1 MLSKKM
7 TFSLMSLITILAL
20 AFVVSPAM
28 AGTFKTDLSGDG
40 TIHAGQDIDV
50 TIKFDAVVSEAAVRG
65 VSITV
70 TIVKDDFSSTTYTVT
85 GAVGAVDPAS
95 EAENP
100 PSLDGFGPVMQKDI
114 DLSKSGGQYD
124 GKTFVFTIPAA
135 QLPQAVFSTDEIQMI
150 HQVPQEFMCLYLPVF
165 RLLTLLTPIQ
175 A

>member
-50 TIKFDAVVSEAAVRG
+50 TIKFDAVVSKAAVQG
-65 VSITV
+65 VRIDVTV
-70 TIVKDDFSSTTYTVT
+70 VKDDFSSTTYQVT
-85 GAVGAVDPAS
+85 GDAGAKPKLATDALTDAGTEIGVLVRLCRRTLIFPRVMT
-95 EAENP
+95 NTMVK
-100 PSLDGFGPVMQKDI
+100 PSC
-114 DLSKSGGQYD
+114 
-124 GKTFVFTIPAA
+124 
-135 QLPQAVFSTDEIQMI
+135 LPFRLLNSRKRLLHKMRC
-150 HQVPQEFMCLYLPVF
+150 QVPQEFMCLYLPVF

>member
-65 VSITV
+65 VRIDVTV
-70 TIVKDDFSSTTYTVT
+70 VKDDFSSTTYQVT
-85 GAVGAVDPAS
+85 GDVGAKPKLA
-95 EAENP
+95 
-100 PSLDGFGPVMQKDI
+100 
-114 DLSKSGGQYD
+114 
-124 GKTFVFTIPAA
+124 
-135 QLPQAVFSTDEIQMI
+135 TDA
-150 HQVPQEFMCLYLPVF
+150 
-165 RLLTLLTPIQ
+165 LTDVGTCY
-175 A
+175 